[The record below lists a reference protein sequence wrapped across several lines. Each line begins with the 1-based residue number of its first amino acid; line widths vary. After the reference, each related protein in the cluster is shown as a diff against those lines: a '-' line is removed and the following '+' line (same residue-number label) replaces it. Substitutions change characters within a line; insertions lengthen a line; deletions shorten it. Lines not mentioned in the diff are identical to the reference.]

1 MISKYTMAL
10 LFLSLILPGCKDEQR
25 EKQLVDRENAL
36 AEREKTFAIKEADY
50 QSLIRMRDSLA
61 TVRDTVILKTWPIS
75 VDGLW
80 NARLVCRE
88 SSCTEYVV
96 GDVRSDNWEFASDS
110 TNIFTRVYNKEKL
123 VRIYS
128 ANLSGSTIELQF
140 ATDSTSQ
147 KKVNINVRMDT
158 TGTATLKGE
167 QIVVIDDK
175 CRAKF
180 SVELT
185 RSKIQ

>member
-1 MISKYTMAL
+1 MITKYTCAL
-10 LFLSLILPGCKDEQR
+10 LFLSMTLLGCKDEQR
-25 EKQLVDRENAL
+25 EKQLVERENAL
-36 AEREKTFAIKEADY
+36 TEREKALALKEADY
-50 QSLIRMRDSLA
+50 QSLVRMRDSLA
-61 TVRDTVILKTWPIS
+61 TVKDTVMLQTWPES
-75 VDGLW
+75 VTGLW

-110 TNIFTRVYNKEKL
+110 TSMFARVYNKEKL
-123 VRIYS
+123 IRIYS
-128 ANLSGSTIELQF
+128 GKLSGQTIQLQF

-147 KKVNINVRMDT
+147 KKVDINVRIDT
-158 TGTATLKGE
+158 TGAAALKGE

-185 RSKIQ
+185 RSKTQ